1 MSLDIWTSPNSKPIL
16 SVIAHYISDLG
27 VLEHVV
33 LAMKEIESNHKGE
46 NLALVL
52 MDVIFNWEIAVM
64 LGYIVMDNASNNDTM
79 MQSLSTSM
87 YFV

>member
-1 MSLDIWTSPNSKPIL
+1 
-16 SVIAHYISDLG
+16 
-27 VLEHVV
+27 
-33 LAMKEIESNHKGE
+33 MKEIKGNHKGE

-64 LGYIVMDNASNNDTM
+64 LGYIVMDNASNNDIM
-79 MQSLSTSM
+79 IQSLSTSM